1 MTPRPSSA
9 EYLREY
15 KILVTFD
22 DDEVGVVDLQREL
35 WREVFEPLR
44 DVGRFRRF
52 RFDPEIDTVVWP
64 TGADLSPEYLH
75 EHAVAGEFHL
85 TVEASLDRPFF
96 PVSRV
101 RVRAADTGHTFR
113 RHWAVVSEDRKEI
126 FSIVTDDYRLV
137 SNARAC
143 EFGRQAFALVFGQ
156 DAAARLR
163 LFNVTM
169 PATRS
174 WAHID
179 LTAAGLEF
187 APIDKDRWLPFLRV
201 TNSYNR
207 SRALGFTVG
216 VCRSICTNGM
226 IFGEESLKL
235 KVAHAT
241 DVDLERRL
249 VEAFAHRRFDV
260 AGCRDKL
267 EKLTRLSVP
276 EERFPAGMLE
286 ILEVKPPAELPR
298 NAARRDGWLRLGR
311 CLRGLGEKYR
321 KDLGGNA
328 YALVNAASEYAGDT
342 KAPLMSPARVD
353 ALQFRCGRWVDRVL
367 ERYGPA
373 LASRPVVDF
382 RPGSMNAA
390 GRLAVWAAGPR
401 QSDSC
406 SRS

>member
-1 MTPRPSSA
+1 MPSSTPSSGRPA
-9 EYLREY
+9 P
-15 KILVTFD
+15 I
-22 DDEVGVVDLQREL
+22 
-35 WREVFEPLR
+35 WRRSTCTRTPSPANF
-44 DVGRFRRF
+44 GRSSNPRS
-52 RFDPEIDTVVWP
+52 V
-64 TGADLSPEYLH
+64 S
-75 EHAVAGEFHL
+75 
-85 TVEASLDRPFF
+85 PFF
-96 PVSRV
+96 RCRRCASARPTP
-101 RVRAADTGHTFR
+101 ATFR
-113 RHWAVVSEDRKEI
+113 RHWAVVSDDRREV
-126 FSIVTDDYRLV
+126 FAIVTEDYQLV
-137 SNARAC
+137 SNLQAY
-143 EFGRQAFALVFGQ
+143 EIGRRAFALVFGD
-156 DAAARLR
+156 DAAVRLK

-179 LTAAGLEF
+179 LTADSLEF

-276 EERFPAGMLE
+276 QERFPAGMLE

-298 NAARRDGWLRLGR
+298 NGARRDGWLRLGR

-390 GRLAVWAAGPR
+390 GRLAAWAAGPR